1 MNSKA
6 LAKKVSKA
14 LTRKIIEQANREL
27 LDLEFDTMDQS
38 MATGWHK
45 ATGLKV
51 EEWMKYLFKYG
62 KERNRKLFFALSP
75 YGKPTAYFD
84 ANSEKEWNEVMNMK
98 ANEKIRFL
106 EEKGFKRDKKKN
118 TNTFTRK
125 VN

>member
-1 MNSKA
+1 MTSN
-6 LAKKVSKA
+6 
-14 LTRKIIEQANREL
+14 
-27 LDLEFDTMDQS
+27 
-38 MATGWHK
+38 
-45 ATGLKV
+45 
-51 EEWMKYLFKYG
+51 KYG

-75 YGKPTAYFD
+75 YGNPTAYFD

>member
-38 MATGWHK
+38 MATGWHE

-75 YGKPTAYFD
+75 YGNPTAYFD